1 VLTTPSFQ
9 GVHLTLVQPVLT
21 APTFGR
27 DALIGLGL
35 PLLLLAL
42 TQYATGITILRNAGY
57 QVSAQAVVGGSGL
70 VSIPLALFGSS
81 GVNPAA
87 IVGAICAS
95 PECHPDP
102 QRRYIAGLVC
112 GLGYLCVGIFGAS
125 VVALFSLLP
134 GGLIATLAGLAL
146 LGTLVSALASSMAD
160 ERHREPALITFV
172 VTVSG
177 MSFFGLGSALWGLLA
192 GLLFTGVVSWR
203 GSPNPTRQ
211 ATGSAAR

>member
-1 VLTTPSFQ
+1 M
-9 GVHLTLVQPVLT
+9 
-21 APTFGR
+21 
-27 DALIGLGL
+27 
-35 PLLLLAL
+35 
-42 TQYATGITILRNAGY
+42 
-57 QVSAQAVVGGSGL
+57 
-70 VSIPLALFGSS
+70 
-81 GVNPAA
+81 NPAA

-102 QRRYIAGLVC
+102 QRRYIAGVVC

-134 GGLIATLAGLAL
+134 SGLIATLAGLAL
-146 LGTLVSALASSMAD
+146 LGTLVSALAGSLAD

-211 ATGSAAR
+211 ATESAAR